1 MKYQKK
7 RKAELLIGL
16 WNQCNNR
23 CRFCYNQTLLHL
35 PLDLNAHL
43 KMCNDLL
50 HSNFIENFDY
60 LRFLGGELFDG
71 SMDKLGVTNEYL
83 KIIQSS
89 LELLKT
95 GKIEKIN
102 FLTNLIYENRDE
114 LKQTLEMFEREGL
127 IDKIELSTSYDIV
140 GRFNYPN
147 SEKWWWDNIKW
158 INTNYPKMKIDIG
171 IIMTQPFI
179 TMVTKDWLDWFCD
192 RIKNRYIYLIE
203 LDTAILRCDKEHSPF
218 KDLFPKRSDFLIF
231 LKNLKQWN
239 YYDLLIKPDGSDPW
253 SNVDSIQLVHLE
265 EFPFPVFK
273 NQHFL
278 LEQRETFK
286 EDGYIDSDVPL
297 FDDVKKM
304 LQF

>member
-23 CRFCYNQTLLHL
+23 CKFCYNQTLLHL
-35 PLDLNAHL
+35 PLNLDAHL
-43 KMCNDLL
+43 NMCNDLL

-71 SMDKLGVTNEYL
+71 SMEKLGVTNKYFE
-83 KIIQSS
+83 IIESS
-89 LELLKT
+89 LELLKSN
-95 GKIEKIN
+95 KIEKIN
-102 FLTNLIYENRDE
+102 FLTNLIYANRSPLEKTLKIFENA
-114 LKQTLEMFEREGL
+114 GL
-127 IDKIELSTSYDIV
+127 IDKIEISTSYDIV
-140 GRFNYPN
+140 GRFAGM
-147 SEKWWWDNIKW
+147 SESWWWDNINW
-158 INTNYPKMKIDIG
+158 INTTYPNMKIDIG

-179 TMVTKDWLDWFCD
+179 TNVTKEWLDWFCN
-192 RIKNRYIYLIE
+192 RIKNEYIYFIE
-203 LDTAILRCDKEHSPF
+203 LDTAILKCDKEHSPF
-218 KDLFPKRSDFLIF
+218 KDLFPKRNDFLIF
-231 LKNLKQWN
+231 LKNLKSWG
-239 YYDLLIKPDGSDPW
+239 YYDLLIKSDGSDPW

-265 EFPFPVFK
+265 EFPFPIFK

-278 LEQRETFK
+278 LEQRKAFR

-304 LQF
+304 IKF